1 MVLHEEG
8 HGPVLVLVKHGPL
21 SETTLWELFVLRMSG
36 SFGRLVL
43 LECPSLV
50 SPLRRIRSTYL
61 SCFSFNKTGSPIA
74 ILPP

>member
-8 HGPVLVLVKHGPL
+8 HSPVLVKHGPL
-21 SETTLWELFVLRMSG
+21 SETTLWELFVQRMSG

-43 LECPSLV
+43 LECPSLA
-50 SPLRRIRSTYL
+50 SPSGIRSTYL
-61 SCFSFNKTGSPIA
+61 SCFSFNKTGNPIA